1 MKRRNLFVY
10 LTLLGV
16 VPMVFAAPL
25 MMRKQTV
32 ISVPEPEKVEPLYG
46 LSYKANAFEAKI
58 TSVKLTLTS
67 AADADPV
74 VGAWTFLGSNSDGQ
88 MHKVEIYTRLLD
100 EGGTQIAAT
109 SKLCML
115 GGGYHDFP
123 CKVDL
128 KVKASEWKVIK
139 SVRIVTDWQS

>member
-1 MKRRNLFVY
+1 MKRRTLFVY
-10 LTLLGV
+10 LTLLAV
-16 VPMVFAAPL
+16 VPMVFGSPL

-32 ISVPEPEKVEPLYG
+32 ISVPEPDKVEPLYG
-46 LSYKANAFEAKI
+46 LSYKANAFEATI
-58 TSVKLTLTS
+58 SSVKLTLTS
-67 AADADPV
+67 APDADPV
-74 VGAWTFLGSNSDGQ
+74 VGEWTFLGSNSDGQ

-100 EGGTQIAAT
+100 EAGTQIAAT
-109 SKLCML
+109 SKHCML
-115 GGGYHDFP
+115 GGGYKDYP